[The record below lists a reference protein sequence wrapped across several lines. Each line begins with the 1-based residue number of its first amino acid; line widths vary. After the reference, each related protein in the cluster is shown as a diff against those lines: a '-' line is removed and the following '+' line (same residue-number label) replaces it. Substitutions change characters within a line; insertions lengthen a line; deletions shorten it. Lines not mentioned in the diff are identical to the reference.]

1 MNARTTGREKQ
12 WYRRTLSV
20 ARRRLL
26 LAAATASILLL
37 AIAANAFASI
47 PDHNQVYH
55 ACMQTGNL
63 PLPNAGSIR
72 MIDTDRGQTCN
83 RFETPISWDAN
94 GATGATG
101 ATGASGMTGPQG
113 AVGLTGATGPQG
125 IAGATGVSGSNGL
138 NGTNGDTGPSGPT
151 GASGPSGPA
160 GTDGSSGPS
169 GPSGPAGTGLAQYGY
184 IYNTAPQVVA
194 IETDVVFD
202 GNGVISSG
210 LTHIPGTTSIEIA
223 TAGTYKVSFSVSALE
238 SNQFG
243 LFLNGVLVPGSISGS
258 GAGTQQNNGEAIII
272 AAAGDVLTLRNHSSV
287 LAVTLQPFAGGTQL
301 NTNAWMLIEQ
311 ID

>member
-1 MNARTTGREKQ
+1 MNDWPADREKRWFRQ
-12 WYRRTLSV
+12 TLSV
-20 ARRRLL
+20 TRRRLL

-37 AIAANAFASI
+37 ALAANAFASI
-47 PDHNQVYH
+47 PDSNQVYH

-138 NGTNGDTGPSGPT
+138 NGANGDTGPSGPT
-151 GASGPSGPA
+151 GAAGPSGPA

-184 IYNTAPQVVA
+184 IYNLTSQVVA
-194 IETDVVFD
+194 IEADVDFD
-202 GNGVISSG
+202 GNGVLSSG
-210 LTHIPGTTSIEIA
+210 LTHSLGTSSIVIA
-223 TAGTYKVSFSVSALE
+223 TAGIYKVSFSVSAVE

-243 LFLNGVLVPGSISGS
+243 LFLNGVLVQGSIAGS
-258 GAGTQQNNGEAIII
+258 GAGTQQNSGETIVI
-272 AAAGDVLTLRNHSSV
+272 AAAGDVLTLRNHSSAT
-287 LAVTLQPFAGGTQL
+287 AVTLQPIAGGTQPS
-301 NTNAWMLIEQ
+301 TNAWILIEQ
-311 ID
+311 IH